1 MSDSSIRLDGEV
13 TIYQAAALR
22 ESLMEQFALLP
33 AIELDLSAVAEMDTA
48 GLQLVLAAKAEALHA
63 NKPFRVS
70 AISDS
75 VRDLLALYAIPPEDI
90 HLERVA

>member
-63 NKPFRVS
+63 SKPFRVI

-75 VRDLLALYAIPPEDI
+75 VRDLLDLYAIPVADI
-90 HLERVA
+90 HLEHAA